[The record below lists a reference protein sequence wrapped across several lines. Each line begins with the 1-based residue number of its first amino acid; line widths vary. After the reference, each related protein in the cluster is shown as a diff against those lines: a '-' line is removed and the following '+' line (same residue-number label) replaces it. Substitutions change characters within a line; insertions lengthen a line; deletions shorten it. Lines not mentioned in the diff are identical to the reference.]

1 MDSSCNFL
9 CHIIS
14 DINWIWYIV
23 AIGVVFGIGAIWYSL
38 LFSNAWMRVFK
49 VEIPTDVKLQGAAFT
64 MIMQLLAS
72 ALFGLA
78 FFVLT
83 SISVWLSL
91 LLLIAFCGWQ
101 KASLKF
107 RYTKWNDYFMAALIE
122 VGYIFVAGLVFIL
135 FALI

>member
-1 MDSSCNFL
+1 MDSCNLL
-9 CHIIS
+9 CQAIS
-14 DINWIWYIV
+14 DINFWYIV
-23 AIGVVFGIGAIWYSL
+23 AVVVVFGVGAVWYSL
-38 LFSNAWMRVFK
+38 LFSKAWMRVFK
-49 VEIPTDVKLQGAAFT
+49 VEMPADVKPGDAAFT

-83 SISVWLSL
+83 PISVWLSL

-101 KASLKF
+101 KAGLKF

-122 VGYIFVAGLVFIL
+122 AGYTFVAGIIFIL